1 MNKSIN
7 KPIHTDITFD
17 VLYIE
22 YIHYRNLRP
31 ETIRSYTRKLTI
43 YSNITGMTLTQLIE
57 EAESDEDLRIR
68 KRLRRIKLHLID
80 LQEYLISRNY
90 SPQKIDDIITT
101 IRGFYAYYE
110 IDLPKRTYHA
120 PIPDLQKEAIP
131 TKEDVKKALSYCNTK
146 YQAIILLM
154 SSSGISIGDVLNL
167 KVSDFLSAIN
177 IPKKQHQINKL
188 NIKTVN
194 DFCEDMV
201 PIWQIQSGT
210 SHITFNTPKTT
221 RKILDYLIEHP
232 PRNVDDP
239 LFRGKTGKG
248 LRSDVFQRF
257 LRKLNIECEWG
268 YIGRQ
273 IFFHSHILRK
283 IFANKLEEAGMPHH
297 YIRQLMGHRKDPLTR
312 TYFSTPSEKL
322 REEYN
327 KFLHNLNFLEET
339 K

>member
-17 VLYIE
+17 ALYIE

-57 EAESDEDLRIR
+57 EAESDEDLGIR
-68 KRLRRIKLHLID
+68 KRLRRIKVHLID
-80 LQEYLISRNY
+80 LQDHLISRNY

-154 SSSGISIGDVLNL
+154 SSSGISLGDVLNL
-167 KVSDFLSAIN
+167 KVSDFLNAIN
-177 IPKKQHQINKL
+177 IPQKQHHINKL
-188 NIKTVN
+188 NIMTIN
-194 DFCEDMV
+194 DFCKDMV
-201 PIWQIQSGT
+201 PMWHIQRIKSGT
-210 SHITFNTPKTT
+210 SHVTFNTPETT
-221 RKILDYLIEHP
+221 RKILDYLNEHP
-232 PRNVDDP
+232 PKNVDDP

-268 YIGRQ
+268 YVGRQ

-297 YIRQLMGHRKDPLTR
+297 YIRQLMGHRKDPLTS
-312 TYFSTPSEKL
+312 TYFSTPNEKL
-322 REEYN
+322 REEYH
-327 KFLHNLNFLEET
+327 KFVPQLSFL
-339 K
+339 